1 MATRTILQARVAL
14 GFAVVTA
21 AVAALLPAA
30 QAEPKEVRIGRQLGL
45 GYLQLYV
52 MEEQKLLEKYAREE
66 GIEGLTVSYKAIGSP
81 ATLNDGILSGNLDF
95 ASAAPPPFL
104 NIWDR
109 TKGNFNVKMLVAL
122 NMQNMRLNTNKP
134 HIKAIK
140 DFTTTDRIAVPS
152 VKTSLHAVLL
162 GMAAEKYLGPDKR
175 TFFDSLQ
182 VPFSH
187 PDAVVAL
194 LSGKDIITGHFATIP
209 FQTIEL
215 QNPGIHT
222 VVTSYDLTDG
232 PSTFS
237 LIWAASKFHGENP
250 KTIKAMMKALEEA
263 TKFINTNRS
272 EAAKIFIK
280 LDNSKMSQAEVEGI
294 LADKEVVFTL
304 TPQKVMWYADY
315 MSKVGL
321 IKNKPADWK
330 ELAFPEIQHL
340 PGS

>member
-1 MATRTILQARVAL
+1 MKLRNRVARRL
-14 GFAVVTA
+14 GCGMLLAAMFAPLA
-21 AVAALLPAA
+21 ANAETKAL
-30 QAEPKEVRIGRQLGL
+30 RIGRQLGL

-52 MEEQKLLEKYAREE
+52 MEDLKLVEKYAQEE
-66 GIEGLTVSYKAIGSP
+66 GLDGLAVSYKGIGSP

-95 ASAAPPPFL
+95 AAAAPPPFL
-104 NIWDR
+104 NLWDR
-109 TKGNFNVKMLVAL
+109 TKGNLNVKMLVAL

-134 HIKAIK
+134 GIKAIK
-140 DFTTTDRIAVPS
+140 DFTATDRIAVPS

-162 GMAAEKYLGPDKR
+162 GMAAEKYLGADKR
-175 TFFDSLQ
+175 GFFDNLQ

-187 PDAVVAL
+187 PDALVAL

-237 LIWAASKFHGENP
+237 LIWASSRFHDENP
-250 KTIKAMMKALEEA
+250 KTIKAVMKALEAA
-263 TKFINTNRS
+263 TKFIHEQRA

-280 LDNSKMSQAEVEGI
+280 LDSSKMSQAEVEGI
-294 LADKEVVFTL
+294 LADPEVVFSL

-315 MSKVGL
+315 MVKTGL
-321 IKNKPADWK
+321 IKNKPANWK
-330 ELAFPEIQHL
+330 ELAFPEIQNL